1 MTRIKEL
8 EDLISKANQAYWV
21 ESDPI
26 MEDVEYDKL
35 VRELKQLDP
44 SNKLLDMIGAGA
56 KLSAQNQSIVP
67 SKVKHDTPLL
77 SLDKV
82 YSLDE
87 LMDWIKKVAR
97 TPKEAFVVQIKYD
110 GITCDINHGILST
123 RGDGEIGENI
133 TDKAPII
140 QAQSR
145 TGYFGPIDKLLKEHN
160 KRRIGELVILDDDF
174 KQLNA
179 SAVEANMRSYK
190 NQRNAVA
197 GIVGVKDLKLLPPKT
212 TLTFIEYGSHQVLV
226 NATNIEKKWN
236 AIVKKFDGYAT
247 PKDGLVIKLVDQEYS
262 ESLGSTAHH
271 PRGQIAFKF
280 ANVRKPSKIVD
291 IEWTVGKEA
300 IVPTAIVE
308 PVDIGGIT
316 INRATLHNFKNIVD
330 NRIAIGDHVVVERS
344 GDVIPW
350 ISTVQHDE
358 KNKVVIPGR
367 CPVCGSDKL
376 EMVGPHLF
384 CRNDDCPGKAIVKI
398 EYALKILGVL
408 GIGEACIAKAVNEC
422 KVTDIGSW
430 MRFGLRKDLRELG
443 FGEAISKVINTTTE
457 QLLDSKVPAYK
468 ILASLSIPDIGENIA
483 EVIMSYYPNIMEIVE
498 SDDIEQTL
506 LSVPKVGPSR
516 AKNVAEFM
524 KKNRYAVSDYIKMF
538 EGIEYP
544 SEKVD
549 DQKPTVCF
557 TGEMEKPRQELM
569 NIARSIDWKPVDAV
583 SKGLDY
589 LVVPNTMHRSSKVD
603 KAMKYGVDIIT
614 YDRFVIIAQQ
624 RIIRKVMDVK

>member
-179 SAVEANMRSYK
+179 SAVEANMRPYK

-226 NATNIEKKWN
+226 NATNIEKKWD

-247 PKDGLVIKLVDQEYS
+247 PKDGLVVKLVDQEYS

-330 NRIAIGDHVVVERS
+330 NQIAIGDHVVVERS

-350 ISTVQHDE
+350 ISIVQHDE

-506 LSVPKVGPSR
+506 LSVPKIGPSR

-614 YDRFVIIAQQ
+614 YDKFVIIAQQ